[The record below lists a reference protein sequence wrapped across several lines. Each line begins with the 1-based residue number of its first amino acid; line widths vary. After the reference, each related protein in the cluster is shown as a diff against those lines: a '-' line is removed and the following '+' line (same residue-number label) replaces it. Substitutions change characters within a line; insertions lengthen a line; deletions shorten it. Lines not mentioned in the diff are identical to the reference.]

1 MASIWSEEKS
11 EHNKPRKFVLS
22 MRAQSLSH
30 AQLFC
35 DLWTVAHR
43 APVSMGLSRQEYWSE
58 KPFPSPGDLSNPGI
72 KPTSPALAGRS
83 FTSVPPGKPYIK
95 YSTVA
100 KSITQAAQIHPL
112 GRLSYCQI
120 SVSSSVK

>member
-100 KSITQAAQIHPL
+100 KRNNLFSLLT
-112 GRLSYCQI
+112 
-120 SVSSSVK
+120 